1 MGAVNIWNSRENKNW
16 IKKIWIWWIMIG
28 TKEDEILR
36 VFGMVIKDGKL
47 V

>member
-1 MGAVNIWNSRENKNW
+1 MNMVN
-16 IKKIWIWWIMIG
+16 IMIG
-28 TKEDEILR
+28 MKDDEILR